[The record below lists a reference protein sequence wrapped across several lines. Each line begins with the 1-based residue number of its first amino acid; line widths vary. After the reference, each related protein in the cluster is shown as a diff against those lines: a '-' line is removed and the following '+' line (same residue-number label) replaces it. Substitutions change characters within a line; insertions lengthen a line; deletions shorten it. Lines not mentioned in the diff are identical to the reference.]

1 MRLAMTGGASGIA
14 AATAKMLLDQ
24 GHELTVFDLRKPDF
38 EVPYIPLDLMDQG
51 AVDAALAAVEGSFDG
66 LCFIAGIPPRD
77 DNGAAC
83 LTVNTL
89 STCRFIE
96 GFLPKLNDGAAVV
109 SVASRAGLGW
119 QDNIPQLEEILS
131 LAVDDV
137 QNWCERNE
145 VPAALAYRLSKQAL
159 IFWHQ
164 KQVAEY
170 IGRNRF
176 VTVSPAAVSTGILDD
191 FIKAFGP
198 GVAANLAKVGR
209 AGRPEEVAATIA
221 FLVSEQANWIN
232 GIDII
237 VDGGMGALNLGVG

>member
-1 MRLAMTGGASGIA
+1 MRLAMTGGATGIA
-14 AATAKMLLDQ
+14 AATANMLLAE
-24 GHELTVFDLRKPDF
+24 GHEVTIFDLRKPDLD
-38 EVPYIPLDLMDQG
+38 VPYIPLDLMDQN
-51 AVDAALAAVEGSFDG
+51 AVDAALAAAEGSFDG

-96 GFLPKLNDGAAVV
+96 GFMPKLNAGAAVV

-119 QDNIPQLEEILS
+119 QDNIPQLEEILK
-131 LAVDDV
+131 LAPDAVAG
-137 QNWCERNE
+137 WCQQNE

-159 IFWHQ
+159 IYWHQ
-164 KQVAEY
+164 KQVPQH

-191 FIKAFGP
+191 FLKAFGP

-209 AGRPEEVAATIA
+209 AGKPEEVAATIA
-221 FLVSEQANWIN
+221 FLVSERANWIN

>member
-1 MRLAMTGGASGIA
+1 MRLAITGGATGIA
-14 AATAKMLLDQ
+14 ASTAQTLMEQ
-24 GHELTVFDLRKPDF
+24 GHDIVVFDLRKPDLD
-38 EVPYIPLDLMDQG
+38 VPYIPLDLMDQG
-51 AVDAALAAVEGSFDG
+51 AVDRALDAAEGVFDG

-77 DNGAAC
+77 DNGPAC

-89 STCRFIE
+89 STCRFIK
-96 GFLPKLNDGAAVV
+96 GFMPKLKAGAAVV

-119 QDNIPQLEEILS
+119 QDNVTQLDEILA
-131 LAVDDV
+131 LAPGDVDD
-137 QNWCERNE
+137 WCERNE
-145 VPAALAYRLSKQAL
+145 IPAALAYRLSKQAL
-159 IFWHQ
+159 IYWHQ

-209 AGRPEEVAATIA
+209 AGKPEEVASTIA